1 MKQSLLLSVEII
13 VVKRGKITVVYVNK
27 LNVFP
32 GRTLALIGPNGAGK
46 STLLLTLAGLLP
58 IESGRLYFQ
67 SRLMNTSSALAM
79 LRRNIAVVFQEPLL
93 LNMSVEKNVA
103 VGLKFRNLSRAQIK
117 EGVDEALAYFGIEH
131 LTKRA
136 AKNLSGGESKRVSL
150 ARAFAIKPKVI
161 LLDEAFNSLDPPTR
175 EAIIDDLQ
183 NILQKTK
190 ITAVLALHDREE
202 TLRLAQDVA
211 VMSEGKIIQQGA
223 TAQVFHQP
231 VNEYIANFVG
241 TETILEGRV
250 MGCTDGNMVI
260 DVNGRK
266 IEAVGDCSI
275 GQQVFCCLHPEIVTV
290 SKCTQEKIS
299 ARNIFEAKV
308 SKITRQGLL
317 YKLSLEC
324 GFPLVAY
331 ITIPSYEEL
340 EITQGAI
347 VYASFKSTAV
357 HVILRDKK
365 TTF

>member
-1 MKQSLLLSVEII
+1 MKQSLLLSIENL
-13 VVKRGKITVVYVNK
+13 VVKRGKVTVLNVNELK
-27 LNVFP
+27 VFP

-58 IESGRLYFQ
+58 IESGRLFFQ

-93 LNMSVEKNVA
+93 LNMNVEKNVA
-103 VGLKFRNLSRAQIK
+103 VGLKFRDLSSAEIK
-117 EGVDEALAYFGIEH
+117 KSVDEALAYFGIEH
-131 LTKRA
+131 LAKRA
-136 AKNLSGGESKRVSL
+136 AKTLSGGESKRVSL
-150 ARAFAIKPKVI
+150 ARAFAIKPKII

-241 TETILEGRV
+241 TEVILEGV
-250 MGCTDGNMVI
+250 VKKSKAGLMDVA
-260 DVNGRK
+260 VNGNI
-266 IEAVGDCSI
+266 IEA
-275 GQQVFCCLHPEIVTV
+275 
-290 SKCTQEKIS
+290 
-299 ARNIFEAKV
+299 
-308 SKITRQGLL
+308 
-317 YKLSLEC
+317 
-324 GFPLVAY
+324 
-331 ITIPSYEEL
+331 
-340 EITQGAI
+340 
-347 VYASFKSTAV
+347 
-357 HVILRDKK
+357 
-365 TTF
+365 